1 MSAQFAKD
9 RVSYVEPTNFSAAA
23 PAALAPVTGSSPVGA
38 IAKWFAERLQR
49 RAVVAELSMLSD
61 HELADIGLSR
71 GDIPRVFDRSF
82 AARA

>member
-23 PAALAPVTGSSPVGA
+23 PAAFAPVSSPVGA

-49 RAVVAELSMLSD
+49 RAVVEELSLLSD

-71 GDIPRVFDRSF
+71 GDIPRVFDASF
-82 AARA
+82 AGRA